1 MLLYGVRLVIN
12 FFDLCVYRRYLDN
25 FVGKC
30 RTSVELSILL
40 LVVCE
45 VAGSIVNQMDINWL
59 NLVTTLAI
67 FSIYIC
73 QYEAKLSSR
82 IIAVLLYMG
91 IMVITEPVGYLFNKA
106 FLEKL
111 FGNEMVSYYFTVFI
125 MTLLRAFIVEIFSR
139 MRSERHIHLS
149 MLPKETQY
157 MLALIPLCSVIS
169 CFVLI
174 EVSTEWI
181 SGQLIIFCMCIIFTI
196 IIINYAVFLMIENY
210 TIIAA
215 RQHEEELVQR
225 EIAYKNEY
233 YQDMERYQ
241 EQIQDIRHD
250 MKNRLIGL
258 LAAAEQGKK
267 DLIMDRLQEIMGD
280 ISQTEDIMYSVNPV
294 VNAILKVKSTRAK
307 EQKVVMKIDTLLPR
321 RVSVDIGDMGIMF
334 GNLLDN
340 AIEAAM
346 SVEAERRFVQV
357 KARYREGRL
366 LLQIQNSKNL
376 VANPKFHTTKK
387 DRIRHGRGIR
397 LVRKVAEKY
406 GGELLLEDHG
416 DNFEATLL
424 LNGVEQLE

>member
-1 MLLYGVRLVIN
+1 
-12 FFDLCVYRRYLDN
+12 
-25 FVGKC
+25 
-30 RTSVELSILL
+30 
-40 LVVCE
+40 
-45 VAGSIVNQMDINWL
+45 
-59 NLVTTLAI
+59 
-67 FSIYIC
+67 
-73 QYEAKLSSR
+73 
-82 IIAVLLYMG
+82 
-91 IMVITEPVGYLFNKA
+91 
-106 FLEKL
+106 
-111 FGNEMVSYYFTVFI
+111 
-125 MTLLRAFIVEIFSR
+125 
-139 MRSERHIHLS
+139 
-149 MLPKETQY
+149 
-157 MLALIPLCSVIS
+157 
-169 CFVLI
+169 
-174 EVSTEWI
+174 
-181 SGQLIIFCMCIIFTI
+181 
-196 IIINYAVFLMIENY
+196 
-210 TIIAA
+210 
-215 RQHEEELVQR
+215 
-225 EIAYKNEY
+225 
-233 YQDMERYQ
+233 MERYQ

-366 LLQIQNSKNL
+366 LLQIQNSKNRL
-376 VANPKFHTTKK
+376 ANPKFHTTKK